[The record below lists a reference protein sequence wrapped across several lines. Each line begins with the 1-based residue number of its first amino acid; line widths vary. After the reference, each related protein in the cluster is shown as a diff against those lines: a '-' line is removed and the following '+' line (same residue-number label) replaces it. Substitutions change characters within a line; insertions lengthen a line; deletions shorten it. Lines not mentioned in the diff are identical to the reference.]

1 MEDDLP
7 PPPMLMANVRR
18 MILREELDEVEPPLL
33 PPVPHRV
40 RLDRPYAPYSTLAN
54 RLPSPLP
61 GERPSFAYNPAPSPL
76 PVPDPSWYSRDKSW
90 YSEAMNLSGTDAYN
104 RARASVSPQGYA
116 HGAAMFPAEGT
127 SSRGS
132 RIVAPVPNDA
142 GVLRRLRRLGLL
154 DSTASAA
161 DATPSPTTSDEEGAA
176 SDEEGAAGEER
187 VEGYETDMTDDMGV
201 SFDQVPLSRRQ
212 YPSQYAFGEKKRLNE
227 IDLHVLKFAKKM
239 AKKGTIRMMWDER
252 ARGRTLRG
260 IDKATKNFRKTRT
273 YARNVIKKEIVK
285 ESFHIPITHKLQIEE
300 IMRLVSETED
310 RYSTARMIAVLESL
324 LFLSPV
330 LEKERPG
337 RTGWT
342 ESSTEPALVDLTA
355 KLEETLEEILD
366 ESGLTAFCGGD
377 DYQPA
382 FGARARPGEY
392 DIKHQVSMGIDRV
405 HEHAKDKLSERL
417 QENPL
422 EVMSLLESFFSE
434 LIWFVKGVAMFA
446 TDFRSAKARG
456 SGASSFRDKIDDFVS
471 NDCLYDFGPEES
483 RRKRRDVEFLMYD

>member
-7 PPPMLMANVRR
+7 PPP
-18 MILREELDEVEPPLL
+18 ILREELDEVEPPL
-33 PPVPHRV
+33 PPRVPHRF

-142 GVLRRLRRLGLL
+142 GVLHRLRRLGLL

-161 DATPSPTTSDEEGAA
+161 DATPSPTTSDEEGA
-176 SDEEGAAGEER
+176 D
-187 VEGYETDMTDDMGV
+187 GYETDMTDDMGV
-201 SFDQVPLSRRQ
+201 SFDQVPLSRGQ

-227 IDLHVLKFAKKM
+227 IDLYVLKFAKKM
-239 AKKGTIRMMWDER
+239 AEKGTIRMMWDER

-273 YARNVIKKEIVK
+273 YARNVKKKEIVK
-285 ESFHIPITHKLQIEE
+285 KSFYIPIIHKLQIEE

-330 LEKERPG
+330 LEKERRPG

-392 DIKHQVSMGIDRV
+392 DIKHQVSMGFDRV

-417 QENPL
+417 QENPW

-446 TDFRSAKARG
+446 TEFRSAKARG
-456 SGASSFRDKIDDFVS
+456 SGASSFREKIDDFVS
-471 NDCLYDFGPEES
+471 NDCLYEFGPAE
-483 RRKRRDVEFLMYD
+483 RRQKRRDVEFLMYD